1 MGPVI
6 GPLIIAGVLVD
17 EEKAKALEEL
27 GVRDSKKLSPRRR
40 EALAPKIKD
49 AVVRCSYAELQPA
62 EIDRYVLSKR
72 RLRKLNFLEARAMAV
87 VIEDLR
93 PNVAYVDASDVFAER
108 FGKQIQEF
116 LSFDVEVVSE
126 HGADAKYPVVSAAS
140 VLAKVRRDDAVSRLS
155 DRFGYLGSGYSG
167 DPKTIRFLRSWVRSH
182 PSYPWFVRASWA
194 TAKRI
199 MDEARQDR
207 L

>member
-1 MGPVI
+1 M
-6 GPLIIAGVLVD
+6 VD
-17 EEKAKALEEL
+17 EEGAKALEKL
-27 GVRDSKKLSPRRR
+27 GVRDSKKLSSRQR

-49 AVVRCSYAELQPA
+49 AAVRCSYVELEPA
-62 EIDRYVLSKR
+62 EIDRYVLSQR
-72 RLRKLNFLEARAMAV
+72 RLRKLNFLEAKAMTV

-93 PNVAYVDASDVFAER
+93 PDVAYVDASDVSAER
-108 FGKQIQEF
+108 FGKQIQEQ
-116 LSFDVEVVSE
+116 LSFDAEVISE

-140 VLAKVRRDDAVSRLS
+140 ILAKVRRDKIVSRLS
-155 DRFGYLGSGYSG
+155 ERFGCLGSGYSG

-194 TAKRI
+194 TARRI
-199 MDEARQDR
+199 MDEVRQGY